1 MTVRK
6 ATRKKI
12 ARVPVLVQLEALEC
26 GAVSLAMC
34 LAYYGLYIPLEQMR
48 KECGVSRDGSSLKNV
63 YLVAQQHGLE
73 THAYRYNAEQ
83 LRKKATYPCILHWD
97 FNHFVV
103 LKGFRGKYAY
113 LNDPAHG
120 TVKIPMSEFK
130 IRYSGICLMLQPT
143 ERFVPGGRPASVLR
157 FARKRLKGTRS
168 LFILVVMTT
177 FIATL
182 IAALSPAFSRFFVD
196 IILQDNGYKY
206 STIFVILLAL
216 VFFMQVTATWIKTV
230 YLLKLQGKM
239 AILANTTFV
248 WHVLRLPLDY
258 FTQRLP
264 GEVLNRQSVN
274 QDIAAT
280 LIQAIAPMAL
290 DFLSMVLYFYLM
302 MRYSPI
308 PALVGL
314 FFTFINLLLSLMLS
328 RRRVNI
334 ARVQTRE
341 QGQLQGLTVSGI
353 GMIETIKSS
362 GAESGFF
369 TNWANHQ
376 ASYNNQK
383 AAYIRLNEYLGQLP
397 ALLNL
402 LTGNIV
408 LFLGLMYIIQGEWTV
423 GMMSAFTGYLTAF
436 STPATSLF
444 TSGQAIQEMRT
455 NMERV
460 EDVLEYPTDVP
471 ESFENNGP
479 LAQEKLSGRLE
490 LKQVTFG
497 YNQLNKPLI
506 ENFSLSLP
514 VGGSIAL
521 VGGTGCGKSTVA
533 RLVTGLVKPWS
544 GEILLDGIPLSEIS
558 RELFSLS
565 VGCVDQDISLYGD
578 SCLNNLRMW
587 DQTVA
592 EGKIIRA
599 AQDARIHEEIIR
611 REGEYQYVMADGGLD
626 FSGGQRQRM
635 EIARALAQEPNLLV
649 LDEATSALDAETENE
664 IMTTIKKRHISCLI
678 ISHRLSIVRDC
689 DEIIVMRNGHVED
702 RGRHEELM
710 QRCSYYQALITME

>member
-6 ATRKKI
+6 ETRRGI
-12 ARVPVLVQLEALEC
+12 APVPVMIQLEALEC

-34 LAYYGLYIPLEQMR
+34 FAYYGLYVSLEQMR
-48 KECGVSRDGSSLKNV
+48 KECGVSRDGSNLKNIF
-63 YLVAQQHGLE
+63 LVAQQHGLE
-73 THAYRYNAEQ
+73 PHAYRYNAEQ

-103 LKGFRGKYAY
+103 LKGFRGNCAY
-113 LNDPAHG
+113 LNDPAQG
-120 TVKIPMSEFK
+120 TVKMPMDEFK
-130 IRYSGICLMLQPT
+130 KRYSGICLTLLPT
-143 ERFVPGGRPASVLR
+143 DSFVPGGRPASVLG
-157 FARKRLKGTRS
+157 FARRRLRGTRS
-168 LFILVVMTT
+168 LFALIVLTT

-182 IAALSPAFSRFFVD
+182 VAALSPAFSRFFVD
-196 IILQDNGYKY
+196 VLLQDNAYKY
-206 STIFVILLAL
+206 STMFFCLLTL

-239 AILANTTFV
+239 AIIANATFV

-258 FTQRLP
+258 FTQRMP

-290 DFLSMVLYFYLM
+290 DFISMVLYFYLM
-302 MRYSPI
+302 MSYSPI

-314 FFTFINLLLSLMLS
+314 CFTFVNLLLSLMLS

-383 AAYIRLNEYLGQLP
+383 AAYIRLNECLGQLP

-402 LTGNIV
+402 LAGNIV
-408 LFLGLMYIIQGEWTV
+408 LFLGLMYIIQGQWTV
-423 GMMSAFTGYLTAF
+423 GMMSAFTGYLSAF

-444 TSGQAIQEMRT
+444 ESGQAIQEMRT

-471 ESFENNGP
+471 ESFDDEAP
-479 LAQEKLSGRLE
+479 AAQEKLSGRLE
-490 LKQVTFG
+490 LRQVTFG
-497 YNQLNKPLI
+497 YNQLARPLI
-506 ENFSLSLP
+506 EDFSLSLP
-514 VGGSIAL
+514 VGGSVAL
-521 VGGTGCGKSTVA
+521 VGGTGCGKSTIA

-544 GEILLDGIPLSEIS
+544 GEILLDDMPLADIS
-558 RELFSLS
+558 RELFALS

-587 DQTVA
+587 DQTVP
-592 EGKIIRA
+592 EGRIIRA
-599 AQDARIHEEIIR
+599 AKDAQIHDEIAR
-611 REGEYQYVMADGGLD
+611 REGEYQYVMADGGRD

-664 IMTTIKKRHISCLI
+664 IMNTIRQRHISCLI

-689 DEIIVMRNGHVED
+689 DEIIVMRGGHVVD

-710 QRCSYYQALITME
+710 QRCEYYQALITTE